1 MGKINTPTSEPVIA
15 DSPSESKSELS
26 DFIEEVDIDFST
38 NEDVERFTNEPIRLM
53 SLKSALGLDPSEM
66 GYDKEIKQIL
76 DWAKSVGLKNRN
88 QLVSKIKE
96 VQYKVGRGDDSA
108 DTFRKVYQYI
118 KLDST
123 IKSLVNQQ
131 EGLREQGNRSGSHK
145 A

>member
-1 MGKINTPTSEPVIA
+1 MGKINTPTSEPVVT
-15 DSPSESKSELS
+15 DSPSEVKSELS
-26 DFIEEVDIDFST
+26 DYIEAVEVDFDTSEYDT
-38 NEDVERFTNEPIRLM
+38 YTNEPIKLM
-53 SLKSALGLDPSEM
+53 SLKSSLGLDPSEM

-76 DWAKSVGLKNRN
+76 DWAKGVGLKNRN

-131 EGLREQGNRSGSHK
+131 EGLREQGNRSSSN
-145 A
+145 